1 MLSTINYIIYKYIYL
16 FIYNIIY
23 TCNFSFLNRSYESS
37 ILVIVII
44 VIVTICNALQL
55 RAVIISGSAMTS
67 LIGKFKRLSKHSVC
81 HARYVI

>member
-1 MLSTINYIIYKYIYL
+1 M
-16 FIYNIIY
+16 
-23 TCNFSFLNRSYESS
+23 CNFSFLNRSYESP
-37 ILVIVII
+37 ILVIVI
-44 VIVTICNALQL
+44 IVTICNALQL